1 MLFIKQEDLKIGMRL
16 AKPIYNKK
24 GVLLYDRNSKLTQQ
38 GIESVKNF
46 GLIGIYVLEPAEPL
60 PPMTQDDIN
69 FERFQTMCVFS
80 IQEELLA
87 IRDKM
92 KYQKLPTIA
101 DTIIKDYGHLDRKI
115 NFVQNLRSNEDYVFK
130 HSLNVAILCALMTHK
145 LNMYYEEMKDTVEAA
160 IVHDVGKLNI
170 DQAILKKGANLNDAE
185 RAKARHCE
193 FAGLDMIEQ
202 ACRSL
207 APNIKRIAHQTYM
220 QLDNFKSGKP
230 VDMAKTMKSSKVL
243 MVAET
248 FDTMTA
254 MSYGYEPTS
263 EVAALRFLME
273 RPEVFD
279 EQVVDALINSVNF
292 LSEGCCIE
300 LSNGEKGLVLSANDR
315 DILKP
320 MILLFKDN
328 SIIDLRQQLIYDDLE
343 IKDIMKTLD
352 NRHVMNEDVAKQFAA
367 EEQLNDAAAA
377 GPEA

>member
-1 MLFIKQEDLKIGMRL
+1 MLFIQQEDLKIGMRL

-24 GVLLYDRNSKLTQQ
+24 GVLLYERNSKLTAQ

-46 GLIGIYVLEPAEPL
+46 GLIGIYILEPAEPL

-87 IRDKM
+87 IREKQ

-101 DTIIKDYGHLDRKI
+101 GTIIKDYGHLERKI

-145 LNMYYEEMKDTVEAA
+145 LNMYYEELKETIDAA
-160 IVHDVGKLNI
+160 IVHDIGKLNI
-170 DQAILKKGANLNDAE
+170 EDELLKKGGNLDDGE
-185 RAKARHCE
+185 RAKVRHCE
-193 FAGLDMIEQ
+193 VAGLDIIEQ

-207 APNIKRIAHQTYM
+207 SPNVKRIAQQAYT
-220 QLDNFKSGKP
+220 QLENFRSGKS
-230 VDMAKTMKSSKVL
+230 VDMVKTMKSSKVL
-243 MVAET
+243 MVAEV

-263 EVAALRFLME
+263 EIAALRYLME
-273 RPEVFD
+273 YPEVFD
-279 EQVVDALINSVNF
+279 EQVVEALINSVNF

-300 LSNGEKGLVLSANDR
+300 LSNGEKGLVLAANEQ

-328 SIIDLRQQLIYDDLE
+328 SIIDLRQQLIYADLE

-352 NRHVMNEDVAKQFAA
+352 NRHVMNMDVAKQFGMMGQST
-367 EEQLNDAAAA
+367 EE
-377 GPEA
+377 PEA